1 MEVRLVSH
9 VLRSKPTLEGAGVRV
24 NRAFGGPDLAYLF
37 DPFLLLDDFGSRYP
51 HEYLRGF
58 PWHPHRG
65 IETITYLVK
74 GEVHHEDSTGT
85 RGVIKTG
92 DLQWMTAGSGIFH
105 SEMPK
110 PEKKRVDDRDI
121 VDPEVRGFQLW
132 VNLPASD
139 KMTDPKYRN
148 LEGSNVPQAELDDGS
163 RVKIVAGEIKR
174 IPRLG
179 SVKGPVS
186 DSLVDVNYLDFDM
199 VENTQLEYTVK
210 DGYTAFAYVVD
221 GEAYFDPKT
230 QEPVGPKSVVLYN
243 YDGDTIRIRT
253 QESRARFLL
262 VSGKPLNEP
271 IAWYG
276 PIVMNTNEQLMQA
289 LRDLQTG
296 EFVKTKATS
305 FDYIKY

>member
-1 MEVRLVSH
+1 LEVRLVSH
-9 VLRSKPTLEGAGVRV
+9 TLRSKPTLEGAGVRV

-51 HEYLRGF
+51 HEYLQGF

-85 RGVIKTG
+85 KGVIKTG

-110 PEKKRVDDRDI
+110 PEKKRVNDKEV

-132 VNLPASD
+132 VNLPARD

-179 SVKGPVS
+179 SLKGPVS
-186 DSLVDVNYLDFDM
+186 DSIVDVNYLDFDM
-199 VENTQLEYTVK
+199 MENTQLEYTVK
-210 DGYTAFAYVVD
+210 DGYTAFAYVID

-230 QEPVGPKSVVLYN
+230 QEPAGAKSVVLYN

-305 FDYIKY
+305 YDYIKY

>member
-1 MEVRLVSH
+1 LTVRLVSH
-9 VLRSKPTLEGAGVRV
+9 VLKSKPTLEGAGVRV

-51 HEYLRGF
+51 HEYLQGF

-110 PEKKRVDDRDI
+110 PEKKRVDDRDV

>member
-1 MEVRLVSH
+1 MVTR

-24 NRAFGGPDLAYLF
+24 NRAFGGPNLAYLF

-51 HEYLRGF
+51 HEYLQGF

-65 IETITYLVK
+65 IETITYLLK

-110 PEKKRVDDRDI
+110 PEKKRVDNRDE

-132 VNLPASD
+132 VNLPARD
-139 KMTDPKYRN
+139 KMTQPKYRN
-148 LEGSNVPQAELDDGS
+148 LEGPNVPQTELDDGS
-163 RVKIVAGEIKR
+163 RVKVVAGEIKR

-179 SVKGPVS
+179 SVKGPVT

-262 VSGKPLNEP
+262 VSGRPLNEP